1 MRERKTFD
9 FLLVF
14 CLFISS
20 KLIERVALELQIGE
34 GRGHA
39 VHHRPQNIQTH
50 HHHYHPNIIVIRMS
64 PINNHSIYAQIQAG
78 FRRSR
83 LYLLSPIPSKDECSS
98 ESLKEFVEVWVSTK
112 RRVNIIDE

>member
-39 VHHRPQNIQTH
+39 VHHRPQNITKL
-50 HHHYHPNIIVIRMS
+50 IIIIITLTS
-64 PINNHSIYAQIQAG
+64 S
-78 FRRSR
+78 
-83 LYLLSPIPSKDECSS
+83 SS
-98 ESLKEFVEVWVSTK
+98 ECPQ
-112 RRVNIIDE
+112 

>member
-64 PINNHSIYAQIQAG
+64 PINNHSIKYKQGSEGAACI
-78 FRRSR
+78 FCHRSDQKT
-83 LYLLSPIPSKDECSS
+83 SAAVSHSK
-98 ESLKEFVEVWVSTK
+98 SLWKVG
-112 RRVNIIDE
+112 